1 MFLVKLILKLL
12 AFPIMLMVTLI
23 QWLGVFLVSFSAVFF
38 NLLAGV
44 LFLVSIMAY
53 FMGLDTGKEVLRML
67 GISFI
72 VFIIPH
78 IGEWIV
84 ERIVIANYAL
94 RDFIK
99 S

>member
-1 MFLVKLILKLL
+1 MFLIKMILKVL

-23 QWLGVFLVSFSAVFF
+23 QWLGIYLISFSAVFF

-44 LFLVSIMAY
+44 LFLVSIMTY

-84 ERIVIANYAL
+84 ERIAIANYAL

>member
-1 MFLVKLILKLL
+1 MLLIKTILKIL
-12 AFPIMLMVTLI
+12 AFPIMLMVTLL
-23 QWLGVFLVSFSAVFF
+23 QWVGLFLISFSSVLF

-44 LFLVSIMAY
+44 LFMVAVMTY

-67 GISFI
+67 GVSFI

-84 ERIVIANYAL
+84 ERIAIANYTL

>member
-1 MFLVKLILKLL
+1 M
-12 AFPIMLMVTLI
+12 
-23 QWLGVFLVSFSAVFF
+23 FF

-44 LFLVSIMAY
+44 LFLVSIMTY
-53 FMGLDTGKEVLRML
+53 FIGLDTGKEVLRML

-84 ERIVIANYAL
+84 ERIAIANYAL

>member
-1 MFLVKLILKLL
+1 MGIFYYVYAGGNAHTMGGLFLI
-12 AFPIMLMVTLI
+12 
-23 QWLGVFLVSFSAVFF
+23 GFSSVRF

-44 LFLVSIMAY
+44 LFLVAIMTY

-78 IGEWIV
+78 IGEWIGPY
-84 ERIVIANYAL
+84 RH
-94 RDFIK
+94 
-99 S
+99 

>member
-1 MFLVKLILKLL
+1 MFLIRLMLKVL
-12 AFPIMLMVTLI
+12 AFPIMLLVTLI
-23 QWLGVFLVSFSAVFF
+23 QWVRLFLIGFSAVFF

-44 LFLVSIMAY
+44 LFLVAISTY

-78 IGEWIV
+78 IGEWLVTQIAV
-84 ERIVIANYAL
+84 ANYAL

>member
-1 MFLVKLILKLL
+1 MFLIKMILKVL

-23 QWLGVFLVSFSAVFF
+23 QWLGIYLISFSAVFF

-44 LFLVSIMAY
+44 LFLVSIMTY
-53 FMGLDTGKEVLRML
+53 FMGLDTGNEVLRML

-84 ERIVIANYAL
+84 ERIAIANYAL

>member
-1 MFLVKLILKLL
+1 M
-12 AFPIMLMVTLI
+12 T
-23 QWLGVFLVSFSAVFF
+23 
-38 NLLAGV
+38 
-44 LFLVSIMAY
+44 Y
-53 FMGLDTGKEVLRML
+53 FMGLDTGEEVLRML

-84 ERIVIANYAL
+84 EHIAIANFVP

>member
-1 MFLVKLILKLL
+1 MFLIRLILKLF

-23 QWLGVFLVSFSAVFF
+23 QWLGLFLIGFSAVFF
-38 NLLAGV
+38 NLLARV
-44 LFLVSIMAY
+44 LFFVAILTY
-53 FMGLDTGKEVLRML
+53 FMGLDTGKEVLGML

-72 VFIIPH
+72 VFITPH

-84 ERIVIANYAL
+84 TQIAVVNYAL